1 MDAECTVGIRGNNYK
16 TIHEMII
23 GLTGKKGCGKSTVG
37 RIIAEEWGY
46 GIKSFATPIKL
57 MLSAM
62 GLSDDELYNPEKKEE
77 IIPEFGKSPRELMQL
92 LGTEFGR
99 TLVSQNIWVASLE
112 KHLEQGQSYV
122 IDDVRFPN
130 EAAMIRANGGI
141 VVRVVRGLDDE
152 PAEHISEAGIDTEL
166 INYEIRNISCYE
178 SDLELE
184 VKRVLKE
191 ILLDGTVRNTKSKS
205 ESGQ

>member
-1 MDAECTVGIRGNNYK
+1 
-16 TIHEMII
+16 MII

-62 GLSDDELYNPEKKEE
+62 GLTDDELYKPEKKEE

-112 KHLEQGQSYV
+112 KHLEHGQNYV
-122 IDDVRFPN
+122 VDDVRFAN
-130 EAAMIRANGGI
+130 EAAMIRANDGI

-152 PAEHISEAGIDTEL
+152 PDEHISEAGINSEL

-178 SDLELE
+178 TDLELE

-191 ILLDGTVRNTKSKS
+191 ILLDGTICNPKFKS

>member
-1 MDAECTVGIRGNNYK
+1 
-16 TIHEMII
+16 MII

-141 VVRVVRGLDDE
+141 VVRIVRGLDDE
-152 PAEHISEAGIDTEL
+152 VPEHISEAGIDTEL

-191 ILLDGTVRNTKSKS
+191 ILLDGTVCNTKST
-205 ESGQ
+205 G

>member
-1 MDAECTVGIRGNNYK
+1 
-16 TIHEMII
+16 MII

-37 RIIAEEWGY
+37 RIIAEDWDY

-62 GLSDDELYNPEKKEE
+62 GLSSDELYDPAKKEE
-77 IIPEFGKSPRELMQL
+77 VISEFGKSPRELMQL

-99 TLVSQNIWVASLE
+99 TLVSQNIWVTSLE
-112 KHLEQGQSYV
+112 KDLEDERNYV

-130 EAAMIRANGGI
+130 EAAMIRARGGVI
-141 VVRVVRGLDDE
+141 VRVVRGLDEDGD
-152 PAEHISEAGIDTEL
+152 EHISEAGINPEL

-178 SDLELE
+178 MDLRNE
-184 VKRVLKE
+184 VNQVLKE
-191 ILLDGTVRNTKSKS
+191 ILLYGSIRDSKPAC
-205 ESGQ
+205 